1 VGQAD
6 LHPHE
11 LEFNGSW
18 YPWSIGVNGN
28 TAADYVAAW
37 RCPVESRGAAILNG
51 DIIALTDPPP
61 DPLTNVAGPWR
72 LVLDPAAAVVHS

>member
-1 VGQAD
+1 
-6 LHPHE
+6 L
-11 LEFNGSW
+11 
-18 YPWSIGVNGN
+18 
-28 TAADYVAAW
+28 